1 MVEQLFTMSND
12 SAATGG
18 SEAHDSSDSGDTGGS
33 EAHDSSDSFEWS
45 YYAYSRTPVII
56 NYNEFSRD
64 GKSTIQSR
72 EIGRVFAEYKDSLVI
87 IDGEDKKEHA
97 YLIPKTK
104 VDHYGDKLVYLNI
117 SDDSLKEFEI

>member
-1 MVEQLFTMSND
+1 MSND
-12 SAATGG
+12 SAA
-18 SEAHDSSDSGDTGGS
+18 TGGS

-56 NYNEFSRD
+56 NNEVSRD

-87 IDGEDKKEHA
+87 IDGENKKEHE

-117 SDDSLKEFEI
+117 SDDSLKEYEI